1 MQKQYVRS
9 SVQDSHSARSKKSWI
24 PSLPWLIALAVLV
37 AACLIP
43 YPYAPSGS
51 FEVLPQNR
59 ADVRALLAGDVRE
72 VLVKEG
78 DMVKAGQPIAKLDD
92 AAQRAKVAAAEAE
105 LARFQAD
112 LALAKKGARRE
123 EIDVAR
129 QRVATAR
136 SSSDLATAQAQRI
149 EQAYKGKSVTPQEY
163 DRARGAADVA
173 RQQLIEAQRGLELVS
188 SPAQTERIAA
198 LQAEVRRVEA
208 DLNYQRKEL
217 EYTTIV
223 APIDG
228 RIVSAQLQFAR
239 GNFLDRG
246 ELLATVE
253 DTTERLAEI
262 RMPESAISEVK
273 IDAAASAKPWAFP
286 GTSFKG
292 SVKSIAP
299 AAEDGDYGKVVRV
312 QMAVSDPDHQ
322 LKTGMTGNAKVDA
335 GWHLAII
342 VFTRAIARFLFV
354 EVWSWIP

>member
-1 MQKQYVRS
+1 MQRQYVRS
-9 SVQDSHSARSKKSWI
+9 GVQRSDAVKPRKNWL

-37 AACLIP
+37 ASCLIP

-72 VLVKEG
+72 VMVKEG

-92 AAQRAKVAAAEAE
+92 AAQRAKVASAEAE

-112 LALAKKGARRE
+112 LALARKGARRE

-129 QRVATAR
+129 QRVATAK
-136 SSSDLATAQAQRI
+136 SSSDLASAQAQRI

-163 DRARGAADVA
+163 DRARGAADLA
-173 RQQLIEAQRGLELVS
+173 RQQLIEAQRGLDLVS
-188 SPAQTERIAA
+188 SPAQLEKIAA
-198 LQAEVRRVEA
+198 LEAEVRRVQA

-217 EYTTIV
+217 EYATVT

-228 RIVSAQLQFAR
+228 RIVSARLQFAR
-239 GNFLDRG
+239 GNFLERG
-246 ELLATVE
+246 ELLATIE
-253 DTTERLAEI
+253 DAGERLAEI
-262 RMPESAISEVK
+262 RMPESAISEIK
-273 IDAAASAKPWAFP
+273 IDAQASAKPWAFP
-286 GTSFKG
+286 GSSFKG
-292 SVKSIAP
+292 AVKSIAP
-299 AAEDGDYGKVVRV
+299 AAEDGEYGKIVRV
-312 QMAVSDPDHQ
+312 QMAVTDPDNQ
-322 LKTGMTGNAKVDA
+322 LKSGMTGNAKIDA
-335 GWHLAII
+335 GSHPAII